1 MSVISFSLFRNVSYF
16 QETTFEN
23 ESIQHPSHSSMKLSI
38 DTLKI
43 REGDLLFQDHF
54 VEANNEVGIQEPSME
69 NSEAQAASNEL
80 EIVKMLRV
88 YPRGWVNLECIVVV
102 GGIFE

>member
-1 MSVISFSLFRNVSYF
+1 
-16 QETTFEN
+16 
-23 ESIQHPSHSSMKLSI
+23 MKLSI